1 MTAKIIRFPTRFL
14 RNRNSIESRIDVAL
28 HPEETWTRSLL
39 AGLDAYE
46 TQNLADATNLLR
58 ASLDEAERFGTE
70 NFRTAISLR
79 CLAEVCV
86 AAGRYGDARPLQ
98 TRALTIDRKL
108 LGPTHV
114 EIAHHL
120 NNLGVIYHA
129 MGNHAAA
136 MPLFRTAFAIQA
148 ESPGRSSLDTCV
160 SLRNLGLLFQD
171 MEDYGA
177 AVHCFTRI
185 LETLR
190 DAGIADPLLVA
201 EIHDDRGITHLANDA
216 LDDAQTD
223 FETARQIRQGS
234 AGPESLEMVPS
245 LLHIALLRTRQ
256 RAFAAACRLYD
267 AALAILD
274 GHPGRAYQERTI
286 CLENLALLHR
296 AQGRTAEAERL
307 CRRALD
313 DLEAI
318 VGPDHPDLVGP
329 LNSLAAV
336 CREQGRLKETESL
349 RRRSGVLLA
358 RALGPD
364 RAEPSAPP
372 RDLAPS

>member
-86 AAGRYGDARPLQ
+86 AAGRYGDAWSLQ

-120 NNLGVIYHA
+120 INLGGIYHA

-148 ESPGRSSLDTCV
+148 KTPGRSSLDTCV

-171 MEDYGA
+171 MEDYSA

-201 EIHDDRGITHLANDA
+201 EIHDDRGIAHLANDA

-223 FETARQIRQGS
+223 FETARQIRHGS

-256 RAFAAACRLYD
+256 RAFGAACRLYD

-329 LNSLAAV
+329 LDNLAAV
-336 CREQGRLKETESL
+336 CREQGRLQETESL

-358 RALGPD
+358 RAIGPD

>member
-1 MTAKIIRFPTRFL
+1 MSAKIIRFPTRFL
-14 RNRNSIESRIDVAL
+14 KNRNAIETRIDVAL
-28 HPEETWTRSLL
+28 RPEETWTRSLL

-46 TQNLADATNLLR
+46 MHNLEDATNLLR
-58 ASLDEAERFGTE
+58 ASLDAAERFGSE

-86 AAGRYGDARPLQ
+86 AAGRYGDAWPLQ
-98 TRALTIDRKL
+98 TRVLTIDRKL
-108 LGPTHV
+108 LGPRHV

-148 ESPGRSSLDTCV
+148 ETPGRSSLDTCV

-201 EIHDDRGITHLANDA
+201 EIHDDRGIAHLANDA

-223 FETARQIRQGS
+223 FETARQIRQSG

-274 GHPGRAYQERTI
+274 RHPGRAHEERTI

-296 AQGRTAEAERL
+296 AHGRTAEAERL

-329 LNSLAAV
+329 LNNLAAV
-336 CREQGRLKETESL
+336 CREQGRLRAAESL
-349 RRRSGVLLA
+349 MSRAEALLA
-358 RALGPD
+358 RAFGPGH
-364 RAEPSAPP
+364 AEPAVPP
-372 RDLAPS
+372 RELVPS